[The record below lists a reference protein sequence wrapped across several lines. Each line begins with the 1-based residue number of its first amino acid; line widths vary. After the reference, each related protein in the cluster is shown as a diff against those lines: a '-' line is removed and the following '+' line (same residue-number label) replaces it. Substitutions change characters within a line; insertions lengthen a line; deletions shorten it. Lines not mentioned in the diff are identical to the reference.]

1 MSSETTRTV
10 IRHWFSTFDPACA
23 CPANFEGGICDGRGC
38 CKVKQERCS
47 LGYWHDLGIV
57 EWFYSSAPISADKA
71 EIIKEMACTLK
82 FQSAQEVA
90 KKSSGDGA

>member
-38 CKVKQERCS
+38 YRVKQELCS
-47 LGYWHDLGIV
+47 LGHWHDMDKEFEWIVPPVQDGITCKWSWPRSNELFV
-57 EWFYSSAPISADKA
+57 SPPMNEK
-71 EIIKEMACTLK
+71 
-82 FQSAQEVA
+82 Q
-90 KKSSGDGA
+90 

>member
-1 MSSETTRTV
+1 MSSNE
-10 IRHWFSTFDPACA
+10 HAD
-23 CPANFEGGICDGRGC
+23 
-38 CKVKQERCS
+38 
-47 LGYWHDLGIV
+47 V

-90 KKSSGDGA
+90 KKISVSGPSNEFRVSPPMNEKQ